1 MNASPDC
8 IFCKIV
14 AGQIPSR
21 KVYEDDELYAFHD
34 IKPWAPVHFL
44 VIPKL
49 HIPSM
54 AQLGPE
60 HERLMGRIMTLAPR
74 LALEQGAVVIIIS
87 GRAQVQD
94 RVTGLELGA
103 DDYIIKPFDPA
114 EVVASYL
121 RSRTTVSPDD
131 IGLPQQG
138 EWFVLLCDTTWLP
151 ACCWER

>member
-34 IKPWAPVHFL
+34 INPWAPVHFL

-54 AQLGPE
+54 AQLEAG
-60 HERLMGRIMTLAPR
+60 HAALLGKMMVLAPQ
-74 LALEQGAVVIIIS
+74 LALEQGCNPYPAGGFRVI
-87 GRAQVQD
+87 AN
-94 RVTGLELGA
+94 TGDEGGQEVHHLHLHVIGGA
-103 DDYIIKPFDPA
+103 RPWA
-114 EVVASYL
+114 
-121 RSRTTVSPDD
+121 R
-131 IGLPQQG
+131 G
-138 EWFVLLCDTTWLP
+138 
-151 ACCWER
+151 